1 MTNNTIHPFDAEL
14 FQLISDLEGRLHPDV
29 IEEIKK
35 DVKYG
40 EYEICLEAIIYNL
53 EEIDL
58 PIPADILNRLIEYSA
73 GVNVDNDICKN
84 LRPEYNVT
92 QTQVHS

>member
-14 FQLISDLEGRLHPDV
+14 FQLISDLEGRLSPV
-29 IEEIKK
+29 TLAQAK
-35 DVKYG
+35 
-40 EYEICLEAIIYNL
+40 EYVEHDEHEICLELIIYNL

-84 LRPEYNVT
+84 LRPE
-92 QTQVHS
+92 